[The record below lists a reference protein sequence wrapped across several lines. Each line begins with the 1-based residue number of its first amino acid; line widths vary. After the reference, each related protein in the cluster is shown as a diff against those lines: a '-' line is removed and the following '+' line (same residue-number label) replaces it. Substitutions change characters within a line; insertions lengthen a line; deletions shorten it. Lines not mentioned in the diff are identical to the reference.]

1 MDGPDSRTD
10 KHSITFR
17 ALLQPQFASERPLLS
32 HMDIAGRQIWRTGI
46 HPKPP
51 FEARGKETAKRL
63 SGSRRNC
70 SNRNY
75 ACNFAVKLVIS
86 GRHAFAI
93 RCLSKTARNS
103 HEQPGSLL
111 FSETHADRKP
121 RESEA
126 DNRHLA
132 DILLQKTAKTARA
145 G

>member
-1 MDGPDSRTD
+1 M
-10 KHSITFR
+10 
-17 ALLQPQFASERPLLS
+17 AAY
-32 HMDIAGRQIWRTGI
+32 

-63 SGSRRNC
+63 SGPRGNC
-70 SNRNY
+70 SNGNY

-93 RCLSKTARNS
+93 RCRPGSLENS
-103 HEQPGSLL
+103 QEQPGSLL

-121 RESEA
+121 RASEA

-132 DILLQKTAKTARA
+132 DILLQKTAKTASRLCSA
-145 G
+145 PQK

>member
-1 MDGPDSRTD
+1 MPRSVPD
-10 KHSITFR
+10 
-17 ALLQPQFASERPLLS
+17 L
-32 HMDIAGRQIWRTGI
+32 RTGRS
-46 HPKPP
+46 PKPP

-63 SGSRRNC
+63 SGPRRNC
-70 SNRNY
+70 SNRHY
-75 ACNFAVKLVIS
+75 ACNFSVKLVIS

-103 HEQPGSLL
+103 HEQPDSLL

-132 DILLQKTAKTARA
+132 DILPQKTAKTASRLCSA
-145 G
+145 PQK